1 MLEGDCTTGDV
12 GVRKKVS
19 HIVLVCVKKGMSKWS
34 LPSCFCKAGVV
45 NDQKS
50 MLLAAFNFTTKIRQP
65 AVG

>member
-1 MLEGDCTTGDV
+1 MWVSG
-12 GVRKKVS
+12 KKFLTLCLS
-19 HIVLVCVKKGMSKWS
+19 VKKGMSKWR
-34 LPSCFCKAGVV
+34 LPFCFCKAAVV